1 MKKMI
6 LSAVLCM
13 AVYTA
18 VYAQAQHDAFAKDKE
33 LQTGLLKYDLKEFV
47 DEPVLF
53 TCDTVEKKVGAAE
66 LATLMKMYFP
76 ATIKNT
82 VIKKASETNNG
93 YVQSFGL
100 YQGDD
105 ALYYVR
111 FNLNPLTGKLE
122 EVVVEKN
129 N

>member
-1 MKKMI
+1 ML
-6 LSAVLCM
+6 LSAVLC
-13 AVYTA
+13 VCSYIA
-18 VYAQAQHDAFAKDKE
+18 VYAQAQHEAFTKDKE

-66 LATLMKMYFP
+66 LATLMRMYFP
-76 ATIKNT
+76 TLKNT
-82 VIKKASETNNG
+82 VVKKASETNNG

>member
-1 MKKMI
+1 MKKI
-6 LSAVLCM
+6 LLSAVLFIS
-13 AVYTA
+13 AYTA
-18 VYAQAQHDAFAKDKE
+18 VRAQTQHEAFAKDQE
-33 LQTGLLKYDLKEFV
+33 LQAGLLKYDLKAFV

-53 TCDTVEKKVGAAE
+53 TCDTLEKKVGAAE
-66 LATLMKMYFP
+66 LGALMKVYFP
-76 ATIKNT
+76 AIKNA
-82 VIKKASETNNG
+82 VVKKASETNNG